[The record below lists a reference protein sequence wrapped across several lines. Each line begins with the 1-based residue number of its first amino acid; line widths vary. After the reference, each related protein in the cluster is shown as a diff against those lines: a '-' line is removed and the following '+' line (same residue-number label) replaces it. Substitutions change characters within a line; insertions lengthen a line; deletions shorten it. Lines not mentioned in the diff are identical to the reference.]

1 MASSFIKEIT
11 KSGLM
16 SLDVVMN
23 NGRVY
28 RYSGIGVLELDD
40 LLALYQ
46 EVLEVGDSVGRF
58 FNQYIKGRYE
68 AQELKAVYKVETDID
83 VSKALDNLKAG
94 KAILFGNKKKLD
106 ELLEALSVDY
116 AIVINREGLL
126 RAVEVGENFDR
137 IVLIGN
143 MIKVCTP
150 KDEFARKTVAIAAL
164 TLPVKT
170 IVTSYNVSKDYYVYD
185 VELKEKEDKQEQDL
199 EHELEVAEHEKPERE
214 NGLSD
219 KQLALQSL
227 KMIQKIA
234 QKHGGYNVDNLVE
247 IVKDYIENNK

>member
-1 MASSFIKEIT
+1 
-11 KSGLM
+11 
-16 SLDVVMN
+16 
-23 NGRVY
+23 
-28 RYSGIGVLELDD
+28 
-40 LLALYQ
+40 
-46 EVLEVGDSVGRF
+46 
-58 FNQYIKGRYE
+58 
-68 AQELKAVYKVETDID
+68 
-83 VSKALDNLKAG
+83 
-94 KAILFGNKKKLD
+94 
-106 ELLEALSVDY
+106 
-116 AIVINREGLL
+116 
-126 RAVEVGENFDR
+126 
-137 IVLIGN
+137 